1 MAVNFI
7 SHEFGIYLLKDVLSD
22 TPAFRDFSCYKITES
37 LAEYF
42 NRTITGVHH
51 SFVRYDEEAIPFYA
65 ALRKSNPTIGVK
77 EMFLRAKEAFISIE

>member
-42 NRTITGVHH
+42 NRTITGVQH
-51 SFVRYDEEAIPFYA
+51 SFVRYDEEAIQFYA